1 MSTDSITDAA
11 EGFFTG
17 DVKAISQLAFG
28 DVEGGVR
35 SGASGMA
42 RQADR
47 AQKEQMRQIKERQ
60 KKEAQLL
67 AEAESDVKRRQALS
81 KSSKAGRKSLIATS
95 ETGLSQNLGGT
106 NGAA

>member
-17 DVKAISQLAFG
+17 DVKSISNLAFG

-35 SGASGMA
+35 SGKSGMV
-42 RQADR
+42 RQAQR
-47 AQKEQMRQIKERQ
+47 AQDEQMRQIKERQ
-60 KKEAQLL
+60 KKEQQAL
-67 AEAESDVKRRQALS
+67 AEAESDVKRRKALAQ
-81 KSSKAGRKSLIATS
+81 KGKAGRKSLIATS
-95 ETGLSQNLGGT
+95 ETGLAQNLGGT